1 MSNLAPELQKQID
14 QEAKAE
20 AKKLTCRVPM
30 FKFGYEGGYGD
41 AGEKYAIKWQEEKEL
56 RERYEKALKE
66 IWSLVPAKHDMISIA
81 REALTP
87 KLTTNERR
95 L

>member
-1 MSNLAPELQKQID
+1 MLNEQLQKQIE
-14 QEAKAE
+14 QEAKDE

-30 FKFGYEGGYGD
+30 FKLGYEGGYGD
-41 AGEKYAIKWQEEKEL
+41 AGEKYAVKWQEEKEL
-56 RERYEKALKE
+56 REKYEKALRE
-66 IWSLVPAKHDMISIA
+66 IWSLVPAKHDMIAIA

-87 KLTTNERR
+87 KQTTNERR